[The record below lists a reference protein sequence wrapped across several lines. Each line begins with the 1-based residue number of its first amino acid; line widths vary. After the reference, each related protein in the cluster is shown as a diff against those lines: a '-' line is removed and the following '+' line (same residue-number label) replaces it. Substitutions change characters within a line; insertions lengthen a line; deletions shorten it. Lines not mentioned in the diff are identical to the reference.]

1 MWRIN
6 YKSSTLQ
13 EVLILAY
20 MNILEA
26 GVQKADAQGRGKNVT
41 KF

>member
-6 YKSSTLQ
+6 YKNSTLQ

-20 MNILEA
+20 MNVLEGA
-26 GVQKADAQGRGKNVT
+26 RKAAA
-41 KF
+41 